1 MAGRLMTNESPVAI
15 VTGAA
20 GGVGR
25 ATVNT
30 LRRQGHIIVGVD
42 VSPAVAD
49 LEADGSENLPIV
61 SLRLDARSPG
71 SAEQAV
77 QVVRERFGRL
87 DVLVNNAGRF
97 LRKPILDTSDA
108 EFDELIQINV
118 RSAFSFTREAMP
130 LLRTSHG
137 CIVNVASTSGLI
149 GVPEQ
154 PVYAMTKGAI
164 IQLTRQQAIEQAAH
178 GVRVN
183 AVAPG
188 AIDTDFTAESRA
200 ADPDPEASARI
211 SLARHPIG
219 RLSTP
224 EEVAEAIAFLTSRAA
239 SGITGAVLNVDG
251 GYLAQ

>member
-1 MAGRLMTNESPVAI
+1 MRSDQPVAV

-25 ATVNT
+25 ATVGA
-30 LRRQGHIIVGVD
+30 LRRAGVAIVAVD

-49 LEADGSENLPIV
+49 LEAGSDSAPDVV
-61 SLRLDARSPG
+61 SLQQDVRHPGAAAETMRL
-71 SAEQAV
+71 
-77 QVVRERFGRL
+77 VRERFGRL

-97 LRKPILDTSDA
+97 LRRPIIDTDDA
-108 EFDELIQINV
+108 AFDELIQINA
-118 RSAFSFTREAMP
+118 RSAFSYTRDAMP
-130 LLRTSHG
+130 LLRESGG
-137 CIVNVASTSGLI
+137 CVVNVASTSGFI
-149 GVPEQ
+149 GVAEQ
-154 PVYAMTKGAI
+154 AVYAMTKGAI
-164 IQLTRQQAIEQAAH
+164 VQLTRQQAIEQAAH

-200 ADPDPEASARI
+200 ADPDPEATARA

-219 RLSTP
+219 RFSTAD
-224 EEVAEAIAFLTSRAA
+224 EVAATIAFLASPSA
-239 SGITGAVLNVDG
+239 SGITGAVVNVDG

>member
-1 MAGRLMTNESPVAI
+1 MLADQRVAI

-25 ATVNT
+25 ATVGA
-30 LRRQGHIIVGVD
+30 LRRAGLAVVAVD

-49 LEADGSENLPIV
+49 LES
-61 SLRLDARSPG
+61 G
-71 SAEQAV
+71 SASAPEVLALQQDVRQPGAAARTV
-77 QVVRERFGRL
+77 REVRERFGRL

-97 LRKPILDTSDA
+97 LRKPIIDTDDTA
-108 EFDELIQINV
+108 FDELMQINA
-118 RSAFSFTREAMP
+118 RSAFSYTRDSMP
-130 LLRTSHG
+130 LLRESGG
-137 CIVNVASTSGLI
+137 CVVNVASTSGFI
-149 GVPEQ
+149 GVAEQ
-154 PVYAMTKGAI
+154 AVYAMTKGAI
-164 IQLTRQQAIEQAAH
+164 IQLTRQQAIEQAPH

-200 ADPDPEASARI
+200 ADPDPEATTLA

-219 RLSTP
+219 RFSTAD
-224 EEVAEAIAFLTSRAA
+224 EVAATIAFLAAPSA
-239 SGITGAVLNVDG
+239 SGITGAVVNVDG

>member
-1 MAGRLMTNESPVAI
+1 MRADHPVAI

-25 ATVNT
+25 ATVGV
-30 LRRQGHIIVGVD
+30 LRRAGLAIVAVD

-49 LEADGSENLPIV
+49 LEAGPGSAPEIV
-61 SLRLDARSPG
+61 SLQQDVRRPG
-71 SAEQAV
+71 AAAETVREV
-77 QVVRERFGRL
+77 QERFGRL

-97 LRKPILDTSDA
+97 LRKPIIDTDDA
-108 EFDELIQINV
+108 EFDDLIQINA
-118 RSAFSFTREAMP
+118 RSAFSYTRETMP
-130 LLRTSHG
+130 LLRASGG
-137 CIVNVASTSGLI
+137 CVVNVASTSGFI
-149 GVPEQ
+149 GVAEQ
-154 PVYAMTKGAI
+154 AVYAMSKGAI
-164 IQLTRQQAIEQAAH
+164 IQLTRQQAIEQARY

-200 ADPDPEASARI
+200 ADPDPEATARA

-219 RLSTP
+219 RFSTAD
-224 EEVAEAIAFLTSRAA
+224 EVAATIAYLSSPIA
-239 SGITGAVLNVDG
+239 SGITGAVVNVDG